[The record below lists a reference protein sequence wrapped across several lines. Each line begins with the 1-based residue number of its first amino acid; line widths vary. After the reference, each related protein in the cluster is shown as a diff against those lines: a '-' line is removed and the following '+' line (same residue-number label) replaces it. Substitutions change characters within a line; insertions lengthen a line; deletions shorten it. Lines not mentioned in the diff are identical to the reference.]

1 MTYYSGEAFGEQ
13 ALQTGNP
20 RMGTIIATQT
30 TFCVVVEKDIYLK
43 VLNKLNIEK
52 VQRMTKFLRQ
62 IEFMQN
68 WTTKEILQINYL
80 FKLREYKH

>member
-1 MTYYSGEAFGEQ
+1 
-13 ALQTGNP
+13 
-20 RMGTIIATQT
+20 MGTIIATQT

-80 FKLREYKH
+80 FKLREYKHPGQIIIQEG